1 VEVAEPIDKEIEAI
15 KVVLRVLDP
24 LPPEIRSSVLEYVLR
39 RLQISVGQIH
49 TTAVSDVPAPNV
61 AAAPLSAV
69 AAVDRAA
76 MPTHIKDLK
85 EKKDPHS
92 ASEMAAIVGYY
103 LANLAPQK
111 DRKERITTKDI
122 DTYFKIAEFP
132 LPKKTQFTL
141 PNAKAAGY
149 LDAIGNGEN
158 KLNAVG
164 HNLVVHSLPR
174 GANFK
179 VTARKTPAKKTLQ
192 PAQKR

>member
-1 VEVAEPIDKEIEAI
+1 M
-15 KVVLRVLDP
+15 
-24 LPPEIRSSVLEYVLR
+24 
-39 RLQISVGQIH
+39 
-49 TTAVSDVPAPNV
+49 PA
-61 AAAPLSAV
+61 
-69 AAVDRAA
+69 
-76 MPTHIKDLK
+76 HIKDLK
-85 EKKDPHS
+85 EKKDPRS

-111 DRKERITTKDI
+111 DSKDKITTKDI

-149 LDAIGNGEN
+149 LDAIGNGEY

-174 GANFK
+174 SDNSKA
-179 VTARKTPAKKTLQ
+179 ASRRKPAKKAQQ